1 LKLTTYSLN
10 RLIATRLLLVWLTL
24 STILGATSYYLEYR
38 QIDTFVF
45 NMASVAAKHFNKP
58 ENEAA
63 FRDNLNQ
70 HRPVVKAFLHESRFV
85 GIRLFGSDQQLKL
98 ESWKTGV
105 SGLLMQIGKHQHAFP
120 DRDGIHYNKI
130 WEGNKLYVQ
139 VLIPLLSPNRSVY
152 GYFEGVY
159 AVDAVTISILQQRLV
174 ISLLTVVIVI
184 GLTSFVLYPVILF
197 LNREATSLSDELLQ
211 SNLELLQ
218 SLGSAIAKRDSETDA
233 HNYRVT
239 LYAIRL
245 AEVMGMCRT
254 DIESLIVGAF
264 LHDVGKIA
272 ISDEILLKPGRL
284 TVAEFEVMKT
294 HVIHGGQIIQNS
306 NWLQC
311 AHGVVLYHH
320 EKFDG
325 TGYPY
330 ALSGKKIPLNA
341 RLFAVVDVFDALTSK
356 RPYKEAL
363 SFSEAMNILR
373 EGSGKHF
380 DEDILTNFELIALS
394 AYSEISQA
402 ELSYLQRILK
412 ASVYKYFRTTRKRVE
427 SNWRIS

>member
-1 LKLTTYSLN
+1 
-10 RLIATRLLLVWLTL
+10 
-24 STILGATSYYLEYR
+24 
-38 QIDTFVF
+38 
-45 NMASVAAKHFNKP
+45 
-58 ENEAA
+58 
-63 FRDNLNQ
+63 
-70 HRPVVKAFLHESRFV
+70 
-85 GIRLFGSDQQLKL
+85 
-98 ESWKTGV
+98 
-105 SGLLMQIGKHQHAFP
+105 
-120 DRDGIHYNKI
+120 
-130 WEGNKLYVQ
+130 
-139 VLIPLLSPNRSVY
+139 
-152 GYFEGVY
+152 
-159 AVDAVTISILQQRLV
+159 
-174 ISLLTVVIVI
+174 
-184 GLTSFVLYPVILF
+184 
-197 LNREATSLSDELLQ
+197 
-211 SNLELLQ
+211 
-218 SLGSAIAKRDSETDA
+218 
-233 HNYRVT
+233 
-239 LYAIRL
+239 
-245 AEVMGMCRT
+245 
-254 DIESLIVGAF
+254 
-264 LHDVGKIA
+264 
-272 ISDEILLKPGRL
+272 
-284 TVAEFEVMKT
+284 MKT